1 MGPGATDRRR
11 ATIARCVNPVNATGS
26 PVHMGAEQIDHSDAR
41 QTVRVPG
48 AIFRSILSIVIFR
61 LTMLLRI

>member
-11 ATIARCVNPVNATGS
+11 ATIARCVNPAKDTDR
-26 PVHMGAEQIDHSDAR
+26 PVPLVDGAIDRSEVR
-41 QTVRVPG
+41 ITVRVRD
-48 AIFRSILSIVIFR
+48 AIFRSILSIAIFR

>member
-1 MGPGATDRRR
+1 MGPGATDRLR

-26 PVHMGAEQIDHSDAR
+26 RVHMGAEQINRSDAR

-48 AIFRSILSIVIFR
+48 AIFRSIQSIVIFR